1 MESCFTFYQFGP
13 CSRGNETVPQ
23 VGVNT
28 IKLNAYSTLYT
39 NSIQSPQRHGNYAVI
54 ITNPQLGCMR
64 GDMIRLRRM
73 V

>member
-1 MESCFTFYQFGP
+1 M
-13 CSRGNETVPQ
+13 VPQ

-28 IKLNAYSTLYT
+28 LNTYYTLYT
-39 NSIQSPQRHGNYAVI
+39 NSIESPQRHDNYAVI

-64 GDMIRLRRM
+64 ADMIRLRRM